1 MSSKI
6 EEVTPAR
13 FPAGTFDQIAGVLG
27 EGEPRSD
34 FIREATERE
43 IMRRRV
49 ERTFRREMG
58 RRRTTLYER
67 TSRATKS

>member
-13 FPAGTFDQIAGVLG
+13 FPAGTFDQINQVLG

-43 IMRRRV
+43 ILRRKI
-49 ERTFRREMG
+49 ERTFRRDMS
-58 RRRTTLYER
+58 RRRVLYEKK
-67 TSRATKS
+67 RA